1 MIDILTRSRNYV
13 YVISVT
19 KGMST
24 EECDR
29 LEQEEIAA
37 DEEEDK
43 KKRNVLLDLM
53 KNYDA
58 VNSQ

>member
-1 MIDILTRSRNYV
+1 
-13 YVISVT
+13 
-19 KGMST
+19 MST